1 MINVIETFGVRMKT
15 SAQLEAKLLYL
26 NRLNNLLIEFQ
37 QICIRMSEQAPD
49 RHWVSYRHIPA
60 VETDVT
66 PIHTEEDLVRRM
78 KVLSSYRLVLQGLP
92 FAPPPLEAK
101 SAGMECLETER
112 IAGGLRK
119 MIGDLTGTWHRG
131 PLWEISGAGM
141 YTELKRKYLLHYLRY
156 FITVAEEWAGKG

>member
-1 MINVIETFGVRMKT
+1 MNT

-26 NRLNNLLIEFQ
+26 NRLNNLLVELQ
-37 QICIRMSEQAPD
+37 QICISRSKHTPD
-49 RHWVSYRHIPA
+49 RHWASYRHIPA
-60 VETDVT
+60 VVSDVT
-66 PIHTEEDLVRRM
+66 PIHTEDDLVRRM
-78 KVLSSYRLVLQGLP
+78 KILGSYRLVLQELP

-101 SAGMECLETER
+101 PASMECLETER

-156 FITVAEEWAGKG
+156 FVTVAEEWAVKG